1 MAEAAAISVAR
12 WVASPI
18 VSRLLKEGFNYLGL
32 ELGDADV
39 KERLENL
46 ETTIL
51 PQFHLVIEAA
61 ERSND
66 DHKAKL
72 KLWLRKLKDAMYEAE
87 DMLDL
92 CKYQLLEEKVH
103 DLNSDSISKPF
114 RKVGRGLS
122 KILSSQNKKLRE
134 SLTKLENVAAE
145 AIKFH
150 EYFLGEVGIRSI
162 TANDT
167 TGASGVNVTTS
178 LPPHYVIG
186 RDEER
191 DEIIDKYL
199 LDSSEDCE
207 PELSIVSRINYSVVI
222 VTGIGGAGK
231 TTLAQLVYNDQRVI
245 DNFGIKMWVCMS
257 RKLDVFK
264 LIREMIESASKNE
277 CPHLKNLD
285 ALQST
290 LTDMIKSKRVLLVLD
305 DVWCYKSENKT
316 EWEQLLAPLAFGER
330 GSKILVTSR
339 PENISNMPVELRT
352 QSIMKLKDLGEDEF
366 VSLFMHHAF
375 RGTKLSESHLQEEL
389 EKIGKQILQK
399 LCKSPLAA
407 KAVGGQLSKRLQSN
421 FWRAALEQDNLSD
434 AQKALMWSYNRLDA
448 PLQRCFSYFSLFPK
462 GHTFKM
468 EKMIHLW
475 MAEGFINPSD
485 KGKRMED
492 IGNDYFDELVSG
504 SFLQLLENYGYG
516 MHDLFHDLAEN
527 ISKEDCFRIESDQA
541 EEIPSTIRHLY
552 IRGESMRRGMLKF
565 HKLQNLR
572 TLIVA
577 GPVSKIDSDLLL
589 TVMEK
594 SKKLR
599 VLDLSFNVSIKT
611 LPKCI
616 RDLKHL
622 RYLDLRFS
630 SVAELPMSLGKLHHL
645 QVLKSPYKVKVLPR
659 SLRNLFNLR
668 HLKAEDEALSTL
680 PDIGR
685 LTYLQELEYFEVK
698 KENGHDIRQ
707 LKNLN
712 ELRRSLTIS
721 GLEKVEG
728 KDEVTGADL
737 KDKKHLDSL
746 CLKWY
751 SDTESDRRTNLDMEI
766 VEALQPP
773 PNLTKLEIHGCKS
786 LRCPSW
792 LSREG
797 CLENLKSLGFN
808 DTSFKVLPTISSKL
822 FPRCQELEI
831 RSLPNLRMLPL
842 LPQTLRTL
850 VIESCPLLVFVSE
863 EELQKSE
870 VRKESIIT
878 VIRSPQLEMAF
889 ELMGDIRN
897 IRTMIASDC
906 LDVKK
911 LMESEMVDIP
921 EDFQTFATALEGEE
935 MSMQVDYLRLWEA
948 YCCCQEQRLEAIFRR
963 RERSELILPSELQH
977 LKICSTNITDGALSL
992 CLGGLSSL
1000 DTLKLRRI
1008 RTITTVPTDHLMALC
1023 DLEIVGCHCL
1033 KSLGGLHALLCLKD
1047 LHISSCPCLE
1057 LEMMEGEGG
1066 GRFIFPPSLQSLDVY
1081 NSCCNVKRFAI
1092 GYLPDLHRLH
1102 LDKWSSLASLSLS
1115 GLTALRYLDI
1125 KDCPQLSAVDCSQA
1139 PNNSSLESLGGT
1151 EDVPKLAA
1159 APPSEAVHSSSVKDL
1174 KISSCATLS
1183 MLLSGNNSKSLVIG
1197 LRGLTL
1203 WCCPEA
1209 SFLEEHFSS
1218 LISLRSLSLY
1228 NCQVQSLPR
1237 ILKSLSS
1244 LEHLI
1249 LDDCPN
1255 ISSLTDL
1262 PHSLLS
1268 LTLIECPGISSLP
1281 VHLPG
1286 SLRSFG
1292 ISGCPVLK
1300 ERCRESKGEDWPKIA
1315 HIPSVWISWD
1325 SGTENNRRMNLDMEI
1340 VEALQPPPNLTE
1352 LLISGCKSLR
1362 CPSWLAREGCLE
1374 NLKSLGF
1381 KDTSFKVLP
1390 TISSKLF
1397 PRCQELE
1404 IRSLPNLRT
1413 LPMLPQ
1419 TLRKLVIKSCPLL
1432 VFVSEEELQKS
1443 EVRKESI
1450 ITVIRSPQLEMAFE
1464 LMGDIRNI
1472 RTMIARECL
1481 DVKKLMES
1489 EKVDIPEDFQTFATA
1504 LEGEEMS
1511 MQVDYLRLWEAYCC
1525 CQEQRL
1531 EAIFRRRERSELILP
1546 SGLQH
1551 LKICSTNI
1559 TDGALSLCLG
1569 GLASLKTLRLRRIRT
1584 ITTVPTDHLMALSD
1598 LEIDNCHCLKSLG
1611 GLHALLS
1618 LKVLC
1623 ISSCPCLELEM
1634 MEGEGGGRFI
1644 FPPSLQSLSVRDNS
1658 CCNVKRFAIGDL
1670 PDLHNLS
1677 LSKWSSLASLSLS
1690 GLTALRYLG
1699 IKDCPQLSAVDC
1711 SQAPNNS
1718 SLESL
1723 GGTDDVPKLAAAPP
1737 SEAVHSS
1744 SVKDLKIS
1752 SCATLSMLLS
1762 GNNSK
1767 SLVIGLRA
1775 LTLSHCTEASLLEE
1789 HFSCLISLRRLSL
1802 NNCQVQ
1808 SLPRILKSLSSLE
1821 HLSLYHCPHISSL
1834 PDLPH
1839 SLLHLSLHG
1848 CPGILSLPVRLP
1860 ESLRS
1865 FSISGCQVLEER
1877 CREPKGEDWP
1887 KIAHIPRVLIG
1898 D

>member
-1 MAEAAAISVAR
+1 MAEAVAISVAR

-18 VSRLLKEGFNYLGL
+18 VSRLLNEGFNYLG

-103 DLNSDSISKPF
+103 DLNSDSISKSF

-122 KILSSQNKKLRE
+122 KILSHQNKKLGE
-134 SLTKLENVAAE
+134 SLIKLDSVAAE

-150 EYFLGEVGIRSI
+150 KHFLEGVRIRSI
-162 TANDT
+162 TANNIA
-167 TGASGVNVTTS
+167 GASGVNVTTS

-199 LDSSEDCE
+199 LDPFEDCE
-207 PELSIVSRINYSVVI
+207 PELSIVSRSNYSVVV

-231 TTLAQLVYNDQRVI
+231 TTLAQLVYNDQRVV

-264 LIREMIESASKNE
+264 LIREMIESAFKKK
-277 CPHLKNLD
+277 CPRLENLD

-305 DVWCYKSENKT
+305 DVWCYKSENEK
-316 EWEQLLAPLAFGER
+316 EWEQLLTPLAFGKR

-339 PENISNMPVELRT
+339 PENMPNMPLPLRP
-352 QSIMKLKDLGEDEF
+352 QSIMKLKDLREDEF

-375 RGTKLSESHLQEEL
+375 GGTELSESHLREEL

-399 LCKSPLAA
+399 LRKSPLAA
-407 KAVGGQLSKRLQSN
+407 KAVGGQLSKRLQLN
-421 FWRAALEQDNLSD
+421 FWRDALEQDNLSD
-434 AQKALMWSYNRLDA
+434 TQKALMWSYHRLDA

-462 GHTFKM
+462 GRTIKRK
-468 EKMIHLW
+468 KMIHLW
-475 MAEGFINPSD
+475 MAEGFINPSEM
-485 KGKRMED
+485 GKRMED

-504 SFLQLLENYGYG
+504 SFLQLSGNYGFTQYYG

-527 ISKEDCFRIESDQA
+527 ISKEDCFRIEGDQA
-541 EEIPSTIRHLY
+541 EKIPSTIHHLY
-552 IRGESMRRGMLKF
+552 IRRESMRRGMLEF

-599 VLDLSFNVSIKT
+599 VLDLSFNVSIKA
-611 LPKCI
+611 LRKCI

-668 HLKAEDEALSTL
+668 HLKAKDEALSTL

-685 LTYLQELEYFEVK
+685 LTSLQKLKYFQVK

-712 ELRRSLTIS
+712 ELRGSLTIS

-728 KDEVTGADL
+728 KDEATGANL

-746 CLKWY
+746 YLKWD
-751 SDTESDRRTNLDMEI
+751 SGTENNRRMNLDMEI
-766 VEALQPP
+766 VEALEPP
-773 PNLTKLEIHGCKS
+773 PNLTNLEIDGCKS

-792 LSREG
+792 LVREG
-797 CLENLKSLGFN
+797 CLENLKSLDFN
-808 DTSFKVLPTISSKL
+808 ESSFKVLPTISSKL

-831 RSLPNLRMLPL
+831 RRLPNLRTLPL
-842 LPQTLRTL
+842 LPQTLRKL

-863 EELQKSE
+863 EELQKSDDRKNSIMTV
-870 VRKESIIT
+870 VRS
-878 VIRSPQLEMAF
+878 SQLKTAL
-889 ELMGDIRN
+889 ELTEDIRTEVA
-897 IRTMIASDC
+897 REC

-911 LMESEMVDIP
+911 LVESEKVDIP

-935 MSMQVDYLRLWEA
+935 MSMQVDYLHLWEA
-948 YCCCQEQRLEAIFRR
+948 YYCCQEQRLEAIFRR

-1000 DTLKLRRI
+1000 ETLYLWRI

-1023 DLEIVGCHCL
+1023 DLQIDGCHCL
-1033 KSLGGLHALLCLKD
+1033 KSLGGLHALLSLKA
-1047 LHISSCPCLE
+1047 LRISSCPCLE

-1066 GRFIFPPSLQSLDVY
+1066 GRFIFPPSLQSLTVRD

-1092 GYLPDLHRLH
+1092 GGLPDLHTLH

-1115 GLTALRYLDI
+1115 GLTALEYLGI
-1125 KDCPQLSAVDCSQA
+1125 THCPQLSSVDCSQA
-1139 PNNSSLESLGGT
+1139 PNNSSLESLGGP

-1159 APPSEAVHSSSVKDL
+1159 APPSEAVHLSSVEELEISSS
-1174 KISSCATLS
+1174 ATLS
-1183 MLLSGNNSKSLVIG
+1183 MLLSSNNSKSLVIG
-1197 LRGLTL
+1197 LRDLIL
-1203 WCCPEA
+1203 SDCPEA
-1209 SFLEEHFSS
+1209 SFLEEHFSC

-1228 NCQVQSLPR
+1228 NCQVQSLQR

-1244 LEHLI
+1244 LEHLT
-1249 LDDCPN
+1249 LRECPN
-1255 ISSLTDL
+1255 ISSLSDL
-1262 PHSLLS
+1262 PHSLL
-1268 LTLIECPGISSLP
+1268 
-1281 VHLPG
+1281 
-1286 SLRSFG
+1286 
-1292 ISGCPVLK
+1292 
-1300 ERCRESKGEDWPKIA
+1300 
-1315 HIPSVWISWD
+1315 
-1325 SGTENNRRMNLDMEI
+1325 
-1340 VEALQPPPNLTE
+1340 
-1352 LLISGCKSLR
+1352 
-1362 CPSWLAREGCLE
+1362 
-1374 NLKSLGF
+1374 
-1381 KDTSFKVLP
+1381 
-1390 TISSKLF
+1390 
-1397 PRCQELE
+1397 
-1404 IRSLPNLRT
+1404 
-1413 LPMLPQ
+1413 
-1419 TLRKLVIKSCPLL
+1419 
-1432 VFVSEEELQKS
+1432 
-1443 EVRKESI
+1443 
-1450 ITVIRSPQLEMAFE
+1450 
-1464 LMGDIRNI
+1464 
-1472 RTMIARECL
+1472 
-1481 DVKKLMES
+1481 
-1489 EKVDIPEDFQTFATA
+1489 
-1504 LEGEEMS
+1504 
-1511 MQVDYLRLWEAYCC
+1511 
-1525 CQEQRL
+1525 
-1531 EAIFRRRERSELILP
+1531 
-1546 SGLQH
+1546 
-1551 LKICSTNI
+1551 
-1559 TDGALSLCLG
+1559 
-1569 GLASLKTLRLRRIRT
+1569 
-1584 ITTVPTDHLMALSD
+1584 
-1598 LEIDNCHCLKSLG
+1598 
-1611 GLHALLS
+1611 
-1618 LKVLC
+1618 
-1623 ISSCPCLELEM
+1623 
-1634 MEGEGGGRFI
+1634 
-1644 FPPSLQSLSVRDNS
+1644 
-1658 CCNVKRFAIGDL
+1658 
-1670 PDLHNLS
+1670 
-1677 LSKWSSLASLSLS
+1677 
-1690 GLTALRYLG
+1690 
-1699 IKDCPQLSAVDC
+1699 
-1711 SQAPNNS
+1711 
-1718 SLESL
+1718 
-1723 GGTDDVPKLAAAPP
+1723 
-1737 SEAVHSS
+1737 
-1744 SVKDLKIS
+1744 
-1752 SCATLSMLLS
+1752 
-1762 GNNSK
+1762 
-1767 SLVIGLRA
+1767 
-1775 LTLSHCTEASLLEE
+1775 
-1789 HFSCLISLRRLSL
+1789 RLSL
-1802 NNCQVQ
+1802 
-1808 SLPRILKSLSSLE
+1808 R
-1821 HLSLYHCPHISSL
+1821 
-1834 PDLPH
+1834 D
-1839 SLLHLSLHG
+1839 

-1860 ESLRS
+1860 ESLRR
-1865 FSISGCQVLEER
+1865 FDISGCPVLKER

-1887 KIAHIPRVLIG
+1887 KIANIPRVSIY

>member
-1 MAEAAAISVAR
+1 MAEAAAISVAS

-18 VSRLLKEGFNYLGL
+18 VSRLLTEGFNCLG

-122 KILSSQNKKLRE
+122 KILTNQNKKLRE
-134 SLTKLENVAAE
+134 SLVKLENVAAE

-150 EYFLGEVGIRSI
+150 KHFLEGVRITSI
-162 TANDT
+162 TSNDT
-167 TGASGVNVTTS
+167 AGASGVNVTTS

-207 PELSIVSRINYSVVI
+207 PELSIVSRRNYSVVV

-231 TTLAQLVYNDQRVI
+231 TTLAQLVYNDQRVV

-264 LIREMIESASKNE
+264 LTREMIESASKKK
-277 CPHLKNLD
+277 CPRLENLD

-290 LTDMIKSKRVLLVLD
+290 LKDMIKSKRVLLVLD
-305 DVWCYKSENKT
+305 DVWCYKSENER
-316 EWEQLLAPLAFGER
+316 EWEQLLAPLAFGKR

-339 PENISNMPVELRT
+339 PENMPNMPVALHS

-399 LCKSPLAA
+399 LCRSPLAA
-407 KAVGGQLSKRLQSN
+407 KAVGGQLSKRLQPN

-434 AQKALMWSYNRLDA
+434 TQKALMWSYHRLDA

-475 MAEGFINPSD
+475 MAEGFIDPSD

-504 SFLQLLENYGYG
+504 SFLQLLEKYGYG

-527 ISKEDCFRIESDQA
+527 ISKEDCFRIEGEGDQA
-541 EEIPSTIRHLY
+541 EKIPSTIRHLY
-552 IRGESMRRGMLKF
+552 IRSESMRRGMLEF

-577 GPVSKIDSDLLL
+577 ERVSKSDSELLL

-622 RYLDLRFS
+622 RYLDLS
-630 SVAELPMSLGKLHHL
+630 CVAELPMSLGKLHHL
-645 QVLKSPYKVKVLPR
+645 QVLKSSYKVEVLPR

-668 HLKAEDEALSTL
+668 HLKAENEALSTL
-680 PDIGR
+680 PNKGR
-685 LTYLQELEYFEVK
+685 LTSLQELKYFAVK

-712 ELRRSLTIS
+712 KLRGSLTIS

-728 KDEVTGADL
+728 KDEATGANL

-746 CLKWY
+746 YLK
-751 SDTESDRRTNLDMEI
+751 
-766 VEALQPP
+766 
-773 PNLTKLEIHGCKS
+773 
-786 LRCPSW
+786 
-792 LSREG
+792 
-797 CLENLKSLGFN
+797 
-808 DTSFKVLPTISSKL
+808 
-822 FPRCQELEI
+822 
-831 RSLPNLRMLPL
+831 
-842 LPQTLRTL
+842 
-850 VIESCPLLVFVSE
+850 
-863 EELQKSE
+863 
-870 VRKESIIT
+870 
-878 VIRSPQLEMAF
+878 
-889 ELMGDIRN
+889 
-897 IRTMIASDC
+897 
-906 LDVKK
+906 
-911 LMESEMVDIP
+911 
-921 EDFQTFATALEGEE
+921 
-935 MSMQVDYLRLWEA
+935 
-948 YCCCQEQRLEAIFRR
+948 
-963 RERSELILPSELQH
+963 
-977 LKICSTNITDGALSL
+977 
-992 CLGGLSSL
+992 
-1000 DTLKLRRI
+1000 
-1008 RTITTVPTDHLMALC
+1008 
-1023 DLEIVGCHCL
+1023 
-1033 KSLGGLHALLCLKD
+1033 
-1047 LHISSCPCLE
+1047 
-1057 LEMMEGEGG
+1057 
-1066 GRFIFPPSLQSLDVY
+1066 
-1081 NSCCNVKRFAI
+1081 
-1092 GYLPDLHRLH
+1092 
-1102 LDKWSSLASLSLS
+1102 
-1115 GLTALRYLDI
+1115 
-1125 KDCPQLSAVDCSQA
+1125 
-1139 PNNSSLESLGGT
+1139 
-1151 EDVPKLAA
+1151 
-1159 APPSEAVHSSSVKDL
+1159 
-1174 KISSCATLS
+1174 
-1183 MLLSGNNSKSLVIG
+1183 
-1197 LRGLTL
+1197 
-1203 WCCPEA
+1203 
-1209 SFLEEHFSS
+1209 
-1218 LISLRSLSLY
+1218 
-1228 NCQVQSLPR
+1228 
-1237 ILKSLSS
+1237 
-1244 LEHLI
+1244 
-1249 LDDCPN
+1249 
-1255 ISSLTDL
+1255 
-1262 PHSLLS
+1262 
-1268 LTLIECPGISSLP
+1268 
-1281 VHLPG
+1281 
-1286 SLRSFG
+1286 
-1292 ISGCPVLK
+1292 
-1300 ERCRESKGEDWPKIA
+1300 
-1315 HIPSVWISWD
+1315 WD

-1352 LLISGCKSLR
+1352 LEIYGCKSLR
-1362 CPSWLAREGCLE
+1362 CPSWLVHEGSLE

-1397 PRCQELE
+1397 PRCQELK
-1404 IRSLPNLRT
+1404 IRSLPNLRM
-1413 LPMLPQ
+1413 LPLLPQ
-1419 TLRKLVIKSCPLL
+1419 TLRKLVIESCPLL

-1443 EVRKESI
+1443 DDRKNSIMTVVRS
-1450 ITVIRSPQLEMAFE
+1450 SQLKTALE
-1464 LMGDIRNI
+1464 LTEDVHYI
-1472 RTMIARECL
+1472 RTEVARECL

-1511 MQVDYLRLWEAYCC
+1511 MQVDYLHLWEAYYC

-1531 EAIFRRRERSELILP
+1531 EAIFGRRERSELILP
-1546 SGLQH
+1546 SELQH

-1569 GLASLKTLRLRRIRT
+1569 GLSSLETLYLWRIMT
-1584 ITTVPTDHLMALSD
+1584 ITTVPTDHLMALCD
-1598 LEIDNCHCLKSLG
+1598 LQIVGCHCLKSLG

-1618 LKVLC
+1618 LKELF
-1623 ISSCPCLELEM
+1623 INSCPCLELEM

-1644 FPPSLQSLSVRDNS
+1644 FPPSLQSLRVYNS

-1670 PDLHNLS
+1670 PDLHTLH
-1677 LSKWSSLASLSLS
+1677 LDKWSSLASMSLS
-1690 GLTALRYLG
+1690 SLTALRYLD

-1711 SQAPNNS
+1711 SEELNNS

-1723 GGTDDVPKLAAAPP
+1723 RGTEDVPKLAAAPP
-1737 SEAVHSS
+1737 SEAVHLS
-1744 SVKDLKIS
+1744 SVEQLTIS
-1752 SCATLSMLLS
+1752 SYATLSMLLS
-1762 GNNSK
+1762 VAEVAKEISILYVKGPGRK
-1767 SLVIGLRA
+1767 SAKRSMA
-1775 LTLSHCTEASLLEE
+1775 LPCY
-1789 HFSCLISLRRLSL
+1789 
-1802 NNCQVQ
+1802 
-1808 SLPRILKSLSSLE
+1808 PSS
-1821 HLSLYHCPHISSL
+1821 
-1834 PDLPH
+1834 
-1839 SLLHLSLHG
+1839 
-1848 CPGILSLPVRLP
+1848 
-1860 ESLRS
+1860 
-1865 FSISGCQVLEER
+1865 
-1877 CREPKGEDWP
+1877 
-1887 KIAHIPRVLIG
+1887 
-1898 D
+1898 

>member
-1 MAEAAAISVAR
+1 MAEAVVISVAS

-18 VSRLLKEGFNYLGL
+18 VSRLLTEGLNYLG

-72 KLWLRKLKDAMYEAE
+72 KLWLRKLKDAVYEAE

-103 DLNSDSISKPF
+103 DLNSNSISKPF

-122 KILSSQNKKLRE
+122 KILSHQNKKLRE
-134 SLTKLENVAAE
+134 SLIKLENVAAE
-145 AIKFH
+145 AIKFYEH
-150 EYFLGEVGIRSI
+150 FLGGMGIRSI

-167 TGASGVNVTTS
+167 TRASGVNVTTS
-178 LPPHYVIG
+178 LPPQYVIG

-191 DEIIDKYL
+191 DKIIDKYL

-207 PELSIVSRINYSVVI
+207 PELSIVSRRNYSVVVI
-222 VTGIGGAGK
+222 TDIGGAGK
-231 TTLAQLVYNDQRVI
+231 TTLAQLIYNDQRVV

-264 LIREMIESASKNE
+264 LTREMIESASKEE
-277 CPHLKNLD
+277 CPRLENLD

-290 LTDMIKSKRVLLVLD
+290 LTDIIKSKRVLLVLD
-305 DVWCYKSENKT
+305 DVWCYKSENKM
-316 EWEQLLAPLAFGER
+316 EWEQLLAPLGFGER

-339 PENISNMPVELRT
+339 PENISNMPVELHT
-352 QSIMKLKDLGEDEF
+352 QNIMKLKDLEKDEF

-407 KAVGGQLSKRLQSN
+407 KAVGGQLSKRLQPN
-421 FWRAALEQDNLSD
+421 FWRAALEQDNLGD
-434 AQKALMWSYNRLDA
+434 TQKALMWSYHRLDA

-462 GHTFKM
+462 GHTFKRK
-468 EKMIHLW
+468 EMIHLW

-485 KGKRMED
+485 KGKRTED

-504 SFLQLLENYGYG
+504 SFLQLLENYGFTQYYEG
-516 MHDLFHDLAEN
+516 
-527 ISKEDCFRIESDQA
+527 DQA
-541 EEIPSTIRHLY
+541 EKIPSTIRHLY
-552 IRGESMRRGMLKF
+552 IGSKSMRRGMLKF

-572 TLIVA
+572 TLIVD
-577 GPVSKIDSDLLL
+577 GGVCKSDSDLLL

-611 LPKCI
+611 LPICI

-622 RYLDLRFS
+622 RYLDLSSS

-685 LTYLQELEYFEVK
+685 LTSLQKLIYFEVK

-712 ELRRSLTIS
+712 ELRRSLSIS
-721 GLEKVEG
+721 GLAKVEG
-728 KDEVTGADL
+728 KDEATGANL

-746 CLKWY
+746 WLK
-751 SDTESDRRTNLDMEI
+751 
-766 VEALQPP
+766 
-773 PNLTKLEIHGCKS
+773 
-786 LRCPSW
+786 
-792 LSREG
+792 
-797 CLENLKSLGFN
+797 
-808 DTSFKVLPTISSKL
+808 
-822 FPRCQELEI
+822 
-831 RSLPNLRMLPL
+831 
-842 LPQTLRTL
+842 
-850 VIESCPLLVFVSE
+850 
-863 EELQKSE
+863 
-870 VRKESIIT
+870 
-878 VIRSPQLEMAF
+878 
-889 ELMGDIRN
+889 
-897 IRTMIASDC
+897 
-906 LDVKK
+906 
-911 LMESEMVDIP
+911 
-921 EDFQTFATALEGEE
+921 
-935 MSMQVDYLRLWEA
+935 
-948 YCCCQEQRLEAIFRR
+948 
-963 RERSELILPSELQH
+963 
-977 LKICSTNITDGALSL
+977 
-992 CLGGLSSL
+992 
-1000 DTLKLRRI
+1000 
-1008 RTITTVPTDHLMALC
+1008 
-1023 DLEIVGCHCL
+1023 
-1033 KSLGGLHALLCLKD
+1033 
-1047 LHISSCPCLE
+1047 
-1057 LEMMEGEGG
+1057 
-1066 GRFIFPPSLQSLDVY
+1066 
-1081 NSCCNVKRFAI
+1081 
-1092 GYLPDLHRLH
+1092 
-1102 LDKWSSLASLSLS
+1102 
-1115 GLTALRYLDI
+1115 
-1125 KDCPQLSAVDCSQA
+1125 
-1139 PNNSSLESLGGT
+1139 
-1151 EDVPKLAA
+1151 
-1159 APPSEAVHSSSVKDL
+1159 
-1174 KISSCATLS
+1174 
-1183 MLLSGNNSKSLVIG
+1183 
-1197 LRGLTL
+1197 
-1203 WCCPEA
+1203 
-1209 SFLEEHFSS
+1209 
-1218 LISLRSLSLY
+1218 
-1228 NCQVQSLPR
+1228 
-1237 ILKSLSS
+1237 
-1244 LEHLI
+1244 
-1249 LDDCPN
+1249 
-1255 ISSLTDL
+1255 
-1262 PHSLLS
+1262 
-1268 LTLIECPGISSLP
+1268 
-1281 VHLPG
+1281 
-1286 SLRSFG
+1286 
-1292 ISGCPVLK
+1292 
-1300 ERCRESKGEDWPKIA
+1300 
-1315 HIPSVWISWD
+1315 WD

-1340 VEALQPPPNLTE
+1340 VEALQPPPNLTKLE
-1352 LLISGCKSLR
+1352 IHGCKSLR

-1584 ITTVPTDHLMALSD
+1584 ITTVPTDHLMALCD
-1598 LEIDNCHCLKSLG
+1598 LQIVGCHCLKSLG

-1623 ISSCPCLELEM
+1623 INSCPCLELEM

-1644 FPPSLQSLSVRDNS
+1644 FPPSLQSLSIYNS

-1670 PDLHNLS
+1670 PDLHRLH
-1677 LSKWSSLASLSLS
+1677 LDKWSSLASLSLS
-1690 GLTALRYLG
+1690 GLTALRYLD

-1723 GGTDDVPKLAAAPP
+1723 GGTEDVPKLAAAPP

-1767 SLVIGLRA
+1767 SLVIGLRG
-1775 LTLSHCTEASLLEE
+1775 LTLWCCPEASFLEE
-1789 HFSCLISLRRLSL
+1789 HFSSLISLRILSL
-1802 NNCQVQ
+1802 YNCQVQ

-1821 HLSLYHCPHISSL
+1821 HLSLLSCPHISSL
-1834 PDLPH
+1834 SDLPH
-1839 SLLHLSLHG
+1839 SLLYLSMHN

-1865 FSISGCQVLEER
+1865 FSISRCPVLKER

-1887 KIAHIPRVLIG
+1887 KIANIPRVSIY